1 MMTYTR
7 SAIGLLTRQYRSVLR
22 KCFLINCGLFA
33 LGAVGAVSVTNA
45 NAAVPTPTLNDMNT
59 KAESFT
65 TTSHYTLTTTQDTNT
80 NFLLLDN
87 GSGTLTQYWY
97 TPAEDTAEK
106 NNILNYLA
114 GVALTTEGAD
124 EEHYVFK
131 QGTTYY
137 KFDMSKPRPASS
149 YTLTE
154 SASPAHW
161 KIVINKNYD
170 LVLKNRGTGNEN
182 IYYKWSV
189 NPDGTSRK
197 FVKGTAGANDLIVKA
212 NAGSGNTNV
221 YYKWTT
227 DAKGNLSLTST
238 GASSSDYDFIAKYNS
253 AVGTVQTGNYSF
265 PTISPTSLINRATGV
280 VRNTGT
286 TSYENYLFLDNASSG
301 TINQT
306 ATGSKY
312 SFVYGGGLSNSSTI
326 TSITSDFV
334 GNSLT
339 TTSQR
344 SASSGTLYSSSIGGA
359 IGNYSSSGSKV
370 SIGDIT
376 GDFIGNY
383 VNAAVSGSGVDAA
396 AYGGAIGNSLY
407 GFVPIPTIG
416 NINGDF
422 IGNYV
427 STAVSASG
435 VHAAAYG
442 GAISND
448 IGIIGNITGDFINN
462 YTFSTSSSAYGG
474 AIVNTGQGKISS
486 ITGDFINNYAS
497 GYSAAYGGAISGGG
511 TDSVIGNINGNFINN
526 YASATSSSAQGG
538 AIANSLGTIGNI
550 TGDFINNYAFSSNS
564 SVSGGAIYNI
574 NSRQINSITGDFIG
588 NYATSTGTHTYD
600 YVQGGAIFNAG
611 TITITSDFINNYAS
625 SVNSFVR
632 GGAINNQRKISI
644 LGNFTNNYAFSSKH
658 YVVGGAIVNL
668 SGTISTI
675 TGDFI
680 NNYAKTSSSTYKAY
694 GGAIYSGNV
703 SSNAPSYNANS
714 IITLSGNT
722 FTGNYVD
729 NNGTITPN
737 SIYNAG
743 IINIANGKTVTI
755 NDGYDG
761 LNEAVLNI
769 GSSSIFNL
777 NGTEVTH
784 NIGILNNAGTI
795 NLADNV
801 TTDANGLITGST
813 GNINIGNSAAFNIN
827 ENNGTLQ
834 TDSLGVVSNSGTM
847 NWNLDVDLVGTNS
860 DKITVSSLSGTQ
872 SIIITAINLTT
883 GTGSDEIKVT
893 LTSDNTL
900 KAAYKLADDFDIATN
915 ITKATGVTYTV
926 NSVSYDNTSGIL
938 TFNRAVTDN
947 LVTWIAK
954 TDETDKVYT
963 IAEGGEIVAENLG
976 TLVNNLKVK
985 GNGETTTNKVIGGNF
1000 AGVSLGAT
1008 AQTLELEDIA
1018 EWSGFTGNAVN
1029 NGTSGTVKIK
1039 NVNFSNN
1046 ATADISNAGT
1056 LEFTGTNSLS
1066 KITGDGAMEVKSG
1079 TTTVGSLA
1087 QGTLTVTSGELKNN
1101 GASTVGGG
1109 SNAGTISGTGS
1120 LSNSGAFT
1128 NTGTISQAVSHSG
1141 TGTNVFTN
1149 SGTISGAVTN
1159 SGVFANNSSITGAVT
1174 NSGTF
1179 NNTGTISGA
1188 VTNTG
1193 TMTSAAEKMTGTVA
1207 NNGTGVLNLSGA
1219 LAKNISGTGTTNVDS
1234 ALALNSG
1241 AGIAGT
1247 LAMDTSDT
1255 VTVSSGA
1262 ITEHTIGEIKGTGNI
1277 ALDINYGETITSD
1290 KITVTN
1296 DTQAATLKIT
1306 ALNETG
1312 TRAANFEKQI
1322 LFGTNGNTKLDVSG
1336 LSGWNGST
1344 DKEAEVA
1351 LTSGTIAYNENY
1363 GTHKWTETTALT
1375 VIGSAE
1381 GLYDTLK
1388 YTTTISNDR
1397 FDPKAENLTV
1407 INQYSGTGSDDRKIN
1422 FAGIQEAAGG
1432 TYTMKASTSL
1442 GETKA
1447 GKMTLDGEKNTT
1459 TKALTVVNLNGN
1471 AGYNLTKAT
1480 ELVLDEV
1487 KLTNASGNVITASND
1502 SAKVT
1507 LNDAYVDGNIVKTGS
1522 NKMTVETSG
1531 NTTLNGNTSN
1541 VSVSNSNGTLT
1552 NNGTITGD
1560 VTNSGI
1566 LNSSADNITGTIT
1579 NNGTFNLSG
1588 DLSKDIDGTG
1598 TTVLQSTTSAVA
1610 ADREISGTLN
1620 ANGKTISMQDSAFET
1635 LTVNNLTGGN
1645 SNITINAKAS
1655 TEDSDKISISSGTN
1669 NASALT
1675 ITGLTLDTS
1684 GLTEGTNYTKT
1695 MSVVADKTTG
1705 VSLKFDDNLDLSD
1718 YNQTGVTIADK
1729 TGTDSVTDKEVAWN
1743 ETFGAWKQSR
1753 KKDTKLEISG
1763 TNMVYTVTN
1772 YDVGSKTYTS
1782 NSEGLK
1788 ELNQFNAGTDTK
1800 TFNAASDGSTHT
1812 IIEDLGNTV
1821 GKVSIDGKGGTLDF
1835 DDHKGFVM
1843 GSGTEVSLKDVT
1855 AKNADGLA
1863 DVKAGATLNLEGVTL
1878 EDNGVLQNAG
1888 TINLKG
1894 SNSIDSIIA
1903 GTATTATLNVNSD
1916 WDMDTTVTGHTVNVN
1931 GKKLTVNAGKL
1942 VASDSL
1948 NAKDGS
1954 EIEIGSNKVNLDQ
1967 VKFESGSKLNLKV
1980 DSLNN
1985 FGAVNANNITIENG
1999 ANLSATL
2006 AQGIVK
2012 IGQKETLQLLKADN
2026 SNFNNF
2032 ADSFDN
2038 KMYHFEKAD
2047 KNGAYNISQ
2056 VKTAEEVVEETG
2068 GTATEARAAE
2078 AWVDGDQFNEGTKAA
2093 KVANALADLA
2103 QNEPKEFTKAL
2114 SVVAPQEAPKAQ
2126 SELTELSDKLLL
2138 TVGKYLSN
2146 QDIGGLSSGDAL
2158 QDATIW
2164 AKGYYGESKLSN
2176 HGKVKGFDSK
2186 NKGVIAGFD
2195 KKLNKAVK
2203 VGAGFQYND
2212 SDVDAYHRD
2221 VEVDSLVGFV
2231 YGEYR
2236 PSKWFVSGVASFG
2249 KADYDEEKHTLGSKV
2264 RDNYSANVY
2273 SLQALTGYDFKYV
2286 TPEIGARYYR
2296 IKRHGY
2302 EDNIGQSVSG
2312 KDMDILRGVFGLRS
2326 SYEFGMF
2333 KPEVYAG
2340 ITYDFVSDKDNAL
2353 VSLPNGSSY
2362 TVDGKRLKRFGTEFS
2377 LNVTAQVTDNTKIG
2391 AGYEGKF
2398 REHYQ
2403 DHTGMI
2409 SVKYEF

>member
-7 SAIGLLTRQYRSVLR
+7 SAIGLLTRQYRSVLK
-22 KCFLINCGLFA
+22 KCFLINMGLFA
-33 LGAVGAVSVTNA
+33 LGAVGAVSMA
-45 NAAVPTPTLNDMNT
+45 NAAVPTPTLDDMNT
-59 KAESFT
+59 KAENFT
-65 TTSHYTLTTTQDTNT
+65 SSQKYNLTTTQDTNT

-97 TPAEDTAEK
+97 TPIEGTVEK

-114 GVALTTEGAD
+114 GVALAESD
-124 EEHYVFK
+124 SSDYVFTN
-131 QGTTYY
+131 GTKYY
-137 KFDMSKPRPASS
+137 KFDMSKSRPVSGYAWNE
-149 YTLTE
+149 TGKL
-154 SASPAHW
+154 
-161 KIVINKNYD
+161 IN
-170 LVLKNRGTGNEN
+170 LSE
-182 IYYKWSV
+182 
-189 NPDGTSRK
+189 GTSADYDFAVNNGGSTKYYNIAIDLTKASHVGSKLSNINWSTSNPSGYTWVDYVAASNATVSGDTITGAIRLK
-197 FVKGTAGANDLIVKA
+197 TSHNGSVPTAYNVWDQYFTYTYTKPSGYDITQTGVKNTVAADGSNVQSKAFVGISEMAVYNAEDLPNADIIADFINNRYKLTSKGTATGGAIFNFYNI
-212 NAGSGNTNV
+212 GNI
-221 YYKWTT
+221 
-227 DAKGNLSLTST
+227 T
-238 GASSSDYDFIAKYNS
+238 G
-253 AVGTVQTGNYSF
+253 
-265 PTISPTSLINRATGV
+265 
-280 VRNTGT
+280 
-286 TSYENYLFLDNASSG
+286 
-301 TINQT
+301 
-306 ATGSKY
+306 
-312 SFVYGGGLSNSSTI
+312 
-326 TSITSDFV
+326 DFV
-334 GNSLT
+334 GNYVVST
-339 TTSQR
+339 YSGY
-344 SASSGTLYSSSIGGA
+344 ASFGGA
-359 IGNYSSSGSKV
+359 IYNTPLSSV
-370 SIGDIT
+370 STIRNIT
-376 GDFIGNY
+376 GDFVGNTSY
-383 VNAAVSGSGVDAA
+383 SYGDMGL
-396 AYGGAIGNSLY
+396 GGAILNRSFSNY
-407 GFVPIPTIG
+407 TASIG
-416 NINGDF
+416 NITGYFIYNRSSGKTSHGGAISNYSYRNTSIAIATIGSIAGGF
-422 IGNYV
+422 IGN
-427 STAVSASG
+427 SASSSSE
-435 VHAAAYG
+435 AYG
-442 GAISND
+442 GAISNYSYY
-448 IGIIGNITGDFINN
+448 N
-462 YTFSTSSSAYGG
+462 SP
-474 AIVNTGQGKISS
+474 
-486 ITGDFINNYAS
+486 AS
-497 GYSAAYGGAISGGG
+497 
-511 TDSVIGNINGNFINN
+511 
-526 YASATSSSAQGG
+526 
-538 AIANSLGTIGNI
+538 
-550 TGDFINNYAFSSNS
+550 
-564 SVSGGAIYNI
+564 
-574 NSRQINSITGDFIG
+574 INSITGDFIG
-588 NYATSTGTHTYD
+588 NSVSGSTHAY
-600 YVQGGAIFNAG
+600 GGAISNYSYNG
-611 TITITSDFINNYAS
+611 TPSIS
-625 SVNSFVR
+625 S
-632 GGAINNQRKISI
+632 
-644 LGNFTNNYAFSSKH
+644 
-658 YVVGGAIVNL
+658 
-668 SGTISTI
+668 I

-680 NNYAKTSSSTYKAY
+680 GNSASSSSSFSSVQVFGGAICNNGTIGSIVGNFVGNYAQSPSSSANDY
-694 GGAIYSGNV
+694 GGAIYNGP
-703 SSNAPSYNANS
+703 SSP
-714 IITLSGNT
+714 ITLAGNT
-722 FTGNYVD
+722 FIGNYVRKRS
-729 NNGTITPN
+729 TITPN

-743 IINIANGKTVTI
+743 TINIADGATVTI

-761 LNEAVLNI
+761 LSNAQLNVGT
-769 GSSSIFNL
+769 GSNFNL
-777 NGTEVTH
+777 SVDNGE
-784 NIGILNNAGTI
+784 
-795 NLADNV
+795 
-801 TTDANGLITGST
+801 
-813 GNINIGNSAAFNIN
+813 
-827 ENNGTLQ
+827 LQ
-834 TDSLGVVSNSGTM
+834 TDNLGTVTNNGAI
-847 NWNLDVDLVGTNS
+847 NWDLDVQFNGASDAES
-860 DKITVSSLSGTQ
+860 DKITLTSLSGTS
-872 SIIITAINLTT
+872 SIIINAINLMVEPTSVYT
-883 GTGSDEIKVT
+883 VNVATGGSDLANALTITGGTLKTQGATQWWDVTYTSADGLLHFAPGTAPVADALLTANATSGTRSFGDPELSTVTSVHTLTDDLTGTAAGDFTINGTKSGTGSTAARATIDLDSHKGFDLANETTLNINNTKVT
-893 LTSDNTL
+893 NGADNIAIAVSNASAKVNLDGAYIDGKITST
-900 KAAYKLADDFDIATN
+900 AAYD
-915 ITKATGVTYTV
+915 
-926 NSVSYDNTSGIL
+926 L
-938 TFNRAVTDN
+938 TTA
-947 LVTWIAK
+947 
-954 TDETDKVYT
+954 
-963 IAEGGEIVAENLG
+963 
-976 TLVNNLKVK
+976 
-985 GNGETTTNKVIGGNF
+985 GETVLNGDV
-1000 AGVSLGAT
+1000 T
-1008 AQTLELEDIA
+1008 A
-1018 EWSGFTGNAVN
+1018 
-1029 NGTSGTVKIK
+1029 
-1039 NVNFSNN
+1039 
-1046 ATADISNAGT
+1046 
-1056 LEFTGTNSLS
+1056 
-1066 KITGDGAMEVKSG
+1066 
-1079 TTTVGSLA
+1079 
-1087 QGTLTVTSGELKNN
+1087 GTLTVTSGELKNN

-1109 SNAGTISGTGS
+1109 SNAGIISGTGS
-1120 LSNSGAFT
+1120 LTTTGAFENKSGA
-1128 NTGTISQAVSHSG
+1128 TISQAVSHSG
-1141 TGTNVFTN
+1141 TGTNAFTN
-1149 SGTISGAVTN
+1149 KGTISGAVTN

-1193 TMTSAAEKMTGTVA
+1193 TMTSAAEKMTGTIA

-1255 VTVSSGA
+1255 LTVSSGA

-1351 LTSGTIAYNENY
+1351 LTTSGTIAYNENY

-1507 LNDAYVDGNIVKTGS
+1507 LNDAYVDGNIAKTGT
-1522 NKMTVETSG
+1522 NKMTVTTSG

-1541 VSVSNSNGTLT
+1541 VNLSNSGTLT
-1552 NNGTITGD
+1552 NNGTITGN
-1560 VTNSGI
+1560 VTNSGT
-1566 LNSSADNITGTIT
+1566 LNSSMANITGTIT
-1579 NNGTFNLSG
+1579 NNSTFNLSG
-1588 DLSKDIDGTG
+1588 DISKNIAGTG
-1598 TTVLQSTTSAVA
+1598 TTVLQSATSTVA
-1610 ADREISGTLN
+1610 ADRTISGTLN
-1620 ANGKTISMQDSAFET
+1620 ANGKNIAMQDDAYET
-1635 LTVNNLTGGN
+1635 LTVGNLSGN
-1645 SNITINAKAS
+1645 ANITINAKAS
-1655 TEDSDKISISSGTN
+1655 SQESDKINISSGTSN
-1669 NASALT
+1669 SSALT
-1675 ITGLTLDTS
+1675 ISALNLDTTGLA
-1684 GLTEGTNYTKT
+1684 EGVDCTKT
-1695 MSVVADKTTG
+1695 MSVVSGTTSG
-1705 VSLKFDDNLDLSD
+1705 VSLAFDDNLDLSD
-1718 YNQTGVTIADK
+1718 YNRSGIAVSDLL
-1729 TGTDSVTDKEVAWN
+1729 GTDSVTDKDVAWD
-1743 ETFGAWKQSR
+1743 ETFGDWKQTR
-1753 KKDTKLEISG
+1753 KKNTSLTISG
-1763 TNMVYTVTN
+1763 TNMVYKETN
-1772 YDVGSKTYTS
+1772 YTVGPKVFTS
-1782 NSEGLK
+1782 YAEGLK
-1788 ELNQFNAGTDTK
+1788 ELNQFASTDTK
-1800 TFNAASDGSTHT
+1800 TFNAATSGTEHK

-1835 DDHKGFVM
+1835 DGHEGFVM
-1843 GSGTEVSLKDVT
+1843 ASGTEVSLKDVT

-1863 DVKAGATLNLEGVTL
+1863 DIKAGATLNLQDVTL
-1878 EDNGVLQNAG
+1878 EDNGILQSAG
-1888 TINLKG
+1888 TINLNG

-1903 GTATTATLNVNSD
+1903 GTSTSAVLNVNSD

-1931 GKKLTVNAGKL
+1931 GKKLTVSAGKL

-1948 NAKDGS
+1948 NAKSGS
-1954 EIEIGSNKVNLDQ
+1954 EVDIANNKVNLDQ

-2038 KMYHFEKAD
+2038 EMYHFEKAD

-2068 GTATEARAAE
+2068 GTSTEVQAAA
-2078 AWVDGDQFNEGTKAA
+2078 AWVDGDQFEEGTTAA
-2093 KVANALADLA
+2093 KVADAMADLA

-2158 QDATIW
+2158 QDVTIW

-2249 KADYDEEKHTLGSKV
+2249 KADYDEEKHALGIKIK
-2264 RDNYSANVY
+2264 DNYSANVY

-2377 LNVTAQVTDNTKIG
+2377 ANVTAQVTDNTKIG